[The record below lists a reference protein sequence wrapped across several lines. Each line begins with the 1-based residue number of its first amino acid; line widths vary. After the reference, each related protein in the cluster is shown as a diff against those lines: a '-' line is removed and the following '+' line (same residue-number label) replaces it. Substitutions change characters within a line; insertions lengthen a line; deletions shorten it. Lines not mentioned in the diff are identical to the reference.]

1 MNPARPVLL
10 FLAAVVLFP
19 LSSFAGPCGDFIHR
33 PDEPG
38 KVKVKVEK
46 GGYEKYY
53 RLTKAED
60 AAFNAHLKKI
70 LDIILEQPHL
80 KPPRGTELRGWLR
93 NWRVPA
99 CPEGGGTCRGVPVA
113 GQGVLHFHRLLEG
126 KGGKVFPI
134 IEADG
139 GMSFSINDLDQA
151 LGFDFFGTD
160 SQGRKIRA
168 MLEFHGDI
176 NGAALFRY
184 GWGSELVVIARG
196 DRHWWEPV
204 SREEFLKARIRDIE
218 KEVAK
223 VGKISGTP
231 HGDLYQKWLAEK
243 PKRQKEADDFYREM
257 KKTNPALAES
267 LREQGRKLEAEM
279 TEKFRQESE
288 RESAKPPQKWKN
300 PNEDSLRLHRE
311 ALEAMPPAER
321 AAPAYHL
328 RKENP
333 LEAGARARWFNRG
346 RAVGRH
352 QPGIFRQIAPPH
364 GHPDHGGPLV
374 GGLGEGPQLAEHLRR
389 AGPVNTAPAR
399 DRGQNELGLGQ
410 VGDGEV
416 NNAQI

>member
-1 MNPARPVLL
+1 MNHARPVLI
-10 FLAAVVLFP
+10 FLAAAVLFP
-19 LSSFAGPCGDFIHR
+19 LSSYAGPCGDFIHR
-33 PDEPG
+33 PAEPG

-60 AAFNAHLKKI
+60 AAFNEHLKKI

-139 GMSFSINDLDQA
+139 GMSFSLNDLDQA

-184 GWGSELVVIARG
+184 GWGSELIVIARG

-204 SREEFLKARIRDIE
+204 SREEFLKARIRDLE

-223 VGKISGTP
+223 VGKISSTP

-257 KKTNPALAES
+257 KKTNPAIAES

-279 TEKFRQESE
+279 TEKFRQEGE
-288 RESAKPPQKWKN
+288 RESVRPPQKWEN

-311 ALEAMPPAER
+311 ALEAMPPAQR

-333 LEAGARARWFNRG
+333 LE
-346 RAVGRH
+346 
-352 QPGIFRQIAPPH
+352 PE
-364 GHPDHGGPLV
+364 L
-374 GGLGEGPQLAEHLRR
+374 
-389 AGPVNTAPAR
+389 APAGSTEGVQLVVINPEYFDKSLPRTAIQIMAVRWSGVWVR
-399 DRGQNELGLGQ
+399 DPNWRSTCEGQ
-410 VGDGEV
+410 VPSIQLLHETAVKTNWGSVRSVMGK
-416 NNAQI
+416 